1 MIYLQLFW
9 EFFKIGLFTFGG
21 GYAMIPLLK
30 DAVLGHNWLSEERF
44 YDFIGVTESTPGP
57 IAVNMATYVGSTQ
70 AGIPGALIATFG
82 VVLPSFI
89 IILLVASIL
98 KNFLKNKYV
107 QRFLEGLKPVVM
119 GFILATGLLLVLK
132 CFGYQSLTNFTF
144 DFVSTKVLLLVIATY
159 VFYYFVFHKKMG
171 TVPLIVVSA
180 VWGILVS
187 YASSVLA

>member
-1 MIYLQLFW
+1 MIYWELFY

-30 DAVLGHNWLSEERF
+30 EAVLGHNWLSEEMF

-70 AGIPGALIATFG
+70 AGIPGALIATLG
-82 VVLPSFI
+82 VVLPSYL

-98 KNFLKNKYV
+98 KNFLKNRYV
-107 QRFLEGLKPVVM
+107 QHFLDGLKPVVL
-119 GFILATGLLLVLK
+119 GFILATGALLVLK
-132 CFGYQSLTNFTF
+132 CLGYAELDPFVFDVTATKTLVLVVATYFGYQFITRKKLGVISLI
-144 DFVSTKVLLLVIATY
+144 L
-159 VFYYFVFHKKMG
+159 
-171 TVPLIVVSA
+171 VSA

-187 YASSVLA
+187 YTASLA

>member
-1 MIYLQLFW
+1 MIYWQLFW

-132 CFGYQSLTNFTF
+132 CFGYKSLTDFTF
-144 DFVSTKVLLLVIATY
+144 DLVSIKVLLLVVASY
-159 VFYYFVFHKKMG
+159 VFYRFFFHKKLG
-171 TVPLIVVSA
+171 TVPLIIISA
-180 VWGILVS
+180 IWGILVS
-187 YASSVLA
+187 YASSVFA

>member
-1 MIYLQLFW
+1 MIYLELFW

-30 DAVLGHNWLSEERF
+30 DAVLGHQWLSEEMF

-82 VVLPSFI
+82 VVLPSYL
-89 IILLVASIL
+89 IILLIASIL
-98 KNFLKNKYV
+98 KNFLKNRFV

-132 CFGYQSLTNFTF
+132 CFGYQSLTSFTF
-144 DFVSTKVLLLVIATY
+144 DWISFKVLVLVIATY
-159 VFYYFVFHKKMG
+159 AFYYALRHKKMG
-171 TVPLIVVSA
+171 TVPLILVSA

-187 YASSVLA
+187 YTSNLA

>member
-132 CFGYQSLTNFTF
+132 CCGYQSLTNFTF
-144 DFVSTKVLLLVIATY
+144 DFVSTKVLLLVIASY

-171 TVPLIVVSA
+171 TVPLIIVAA